1 MSIKSNIQ
9 KFHFSVE
16 GNTNKGQVRPRNE
29 DYFNYFIPPHIN
41 IRETFGSLFVISD
54 GVGGHLAGEVA
65 SAEAVNVLLQEYY
78 FGNYSKKPPNRLKE
92 AFAHAATHIFDLS
105 KQHKGFSNMQCTLT
119 ALLLRQ
125 DQYII
130 AHAGDSKAFLL
141 RSKTLTQL
149 TKDHSLVA
157 KLVRM
162 GLVSKE
168 QAKTHPYKHMLIRA
182 LGESP
187 LLPIDLSTGTIQTG
201 DVFCLITDGILEH
214 LNENELREFLLEN
227 EENDNFGKIHK
238 RLIREVNSRGGCDNM
253 TILTVKVMEDSQ
265 IVSS

>member
-1 MSIKSNIQ
+1 MLTSKVNPPIKL
-9 KFHFSVE
+9 HFCVD
-16 GNTNKGQVRPRNE
+16 GNTDKGQIRPRNE
-29 DYFNYFIPPHIN
+29 DYFSYFIPPDPITS
-41 IRETFGSLFVISD
+41 EQWGSLFVISD

-78 FGNYSKKPPNRLKE
+78 FGDHSTRHPNRLKE
-92 AFAHAATHIFDLS
+92 TFAQAAVHIYDLS
-105 KQHKGFSNMQCTLT
+105 KHHKGFSNMQCTLT

-125 DQYII
+125 DQYFI

-141 RSKTLTQL
+141 RSNTFKQL

-162 GLVSKE
+162 GLVSEE

-187 LLPIDLSTGTIQTG
+187 LLPIDMFTGSIQPG
-201 DVFCLITDGILEH
+201 DIFCLVTDGILEH
-214 LNENELREFLLEN
+214 LTEQELKMFLLEKDTL
-227 EENDNFGKIHK
+227 DNIQK
-238 RLIREVNSRGGCDNM
+238 RLIQEVNHRGGCDNM
-253 TILTVKVMEDSQ
+253 TILTVKVMEDDQ
-265 IVSS
+265 D